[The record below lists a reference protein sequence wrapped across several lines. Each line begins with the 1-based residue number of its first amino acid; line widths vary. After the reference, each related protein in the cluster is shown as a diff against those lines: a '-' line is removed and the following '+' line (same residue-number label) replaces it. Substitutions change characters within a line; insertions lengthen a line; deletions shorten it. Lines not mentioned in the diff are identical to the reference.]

1 MKLSTKLLSA
11 FAVLF
16 IVFHPIAAKDKTTS
30 YNLIRALEEAK
41 QGNRQSAM
49 DYFNKEIAANPENG
63 YAYMAI
69 AMYHMDSSEYGDT
82 RNAAESAL
90 KYLPKKDKESLAFV
104 YLLRSQL
111 LAIERDTTGAYS
123 DMATA
128 IRLNPSDEEAY
139 EKRGQMLYEQERYD
153 EADADY
159 QKILELNPFSVMGNM
174 GLGRNAY
181 ARKLYDKAI
190 GKYDRVITLYPKYS
204 SGYSFRAETYIAKKE
219 YQKAMDDICKALEID
234 SDSKAHY
241 LLFQFPCELQ
251 NLVITKLMG
260 LSAKHPDTGEYEY
273 YAAQVYTAQR
283 MFDKS
288 NEALER
294 AFAIDARSFILEMIA
309 DNHSETGDY
318 TKALHYIDRAIQ
330 MDPDDDNLM
339 GKRADILG
347 ESGDVDGAIA
357 QWGEY
362 IKKNPDFYGGY
373 YIRGFF
379 EDNSGRTGEALA
391 DYDMAI
397 MLFPQYAYA
406 YLGKGD
412 LLERLG
418 RHEEAVLAYQKVV
431 ELDSVPNNESCA
443 MYALLGLNRRD
454 EAIAFMDR
462 MIANDSIDPGI
473 YYDAAC
479 FTCRLGDNKKA
490 LDYLRTAL
498 KKGFRRFSHVR
509 SDDDLAGLRALPEF
523 ETLMS
528 EYENKMRRGIETKP
542 EVKRSKTSV
551 PEIID
556 D

>member
-1 MKLSTKLLSA
+1 MKISTKLLSA

-16 IVFHPIAAKDKTTS
+16 IVFHPIAAKDKTPS
-30 YNLIRALEEAK
+30 YNLTRAFEEAK

-49 DYFNKEIAANPENG
+49 DYFNKEITDNPKNG

-69 AMYHMDSSEYGDT
+69 AAFHMDSSEYGDA

-90 KYLPKKDKESLAFV
+90 RYLPKKDKESLACV

-128 IRLNPSDEEAY
+128 IRLYPSNEDAY
-139 EKRGQMLYEQERYD
+139 EKRGQLLYEQERYD

-159 QKILELNPFSVMGNM
+159 RKIIELNPGGVMGNM

-190 GKYDRVITLYPKYS
+190 GEYDRVITLYPEYS
-204 SGYSFRAETYIAKKE
+204 SGYSFRAEAYMAQKE
-219 YQKAMDDICKALEID
+219 YMKAIDDICKALEID

-241 LLFQFPCELQ
+241 LLFQFPYKLQ

-273 YAAQVYTAQR
+273 YTALVYTAQR

-309 DNHSETGDY
+309 DNYSETGDY

-339 GKRADILG
+339 AKRADILG
-347 ESGDVDGAIA
+347 ESGDIDGAIV

-373 YIRGFF
+373 YRRGFF
-379 EDNSGRTGEALA
+379 EDNSERTEEALA

-412 LLERLG
+412 MLERLG
-418 RHEEAVLAYQKVV
+418 RHEEAVLAYQKVI
-431 ELDSVPNNESCA
+431 ELDTVPNNESCA

-454 EAIAFMDR
+454 EAISFMNKI
-462 MIANDSIDPGI
+462 IANDSIDPGI

-479 FTCRLGDNKKA
+479 FTCRLGDDKKA
-490 LDYLRTAL
+490 LDYLRTAF
-498 KKGFRRFSHVR
+498 KKGFRRFNHIR
-509 SDDDLAGLRALPEF
+509 CDDDLAGLRTLSGF
-523 ETLMS
+523 EALMS
-528 EYENKMRRGIETKP
+528 EYEDKMRRDIETKP